1 MLKRFAP
8 LACLL
13 FGVALVAPVGVA
25 PVAPASAGTFEDEAK
40 RFVGNAFKAA
50 SGMKKGTGK
59 GRAESVARFTSFI
72 ERRIATKA
80 LARFV
85 LGPYWKRASEA
96 ERAEF
101 HLLFRVYLTRSFGQ
115 QAARL
120 AGRPVEIDKVVRAAG
135 SNDVLVLSR
144 LGVRGP
150 SALHIDWRIR
160 RTEDGPKLIDVIV
173 QGTSLAVAQ
182 RQQFMSMLSR
192 NGGSI
197 AALNAEMKK
206 RFKAEPDGL
215 PSVARQP
222 AGAKQK

>member
-1 MLKRFAP
+1 MDWGSLMLKFFAP
-8 LACLL
+8 LACLVL
-13 FGVALVAPVGVA
+13 GVALVAPTT
-25 PVAPASAGTFEDEAK
+25 AGTFEDEA
-40 RFVGNAFKAA
+40 RQFVANAFKAA
-50 SGMKKGTGK
+50 SGLKKGTGK
-59 GRAESVARFTSFI
+59 GRAESVAHFTNFI

-101 HLLFRVYLTRSFGQ
+101 HSLFRVYLTRSFGQ
-115 QAARL
+115 QASRL
-120 AGRPVEIDKVVRAAG
+120 AGQQVEIDKVVRATG

-144 LGVRGP
+144 MGRRGP
-150 SALHIDWRIR
+150 SALHIDWRLR
-160 RTEDGPKLIDVIV
+160 QTEDGPKLIDVIV

-197 AALNAEMKK
+197 AALNAQMKT
-206 RFKAEPDGL
+206 RFRAEPGS
-215 PSVARQP
+215 PPNVARKP
-222 AGAKQK
+222 AGVK

>member
-1 MLKRFAP
+1 MIRHFTP

-13 FGVALVAPVGVA
+13 LGVVLVAPAG
-25 PVAPASAGTFEDEAK
+25 AGTFEDEAR

-50 SGMKKGTGK
+50 SGLTKGTGK
-59 GRAESVARFTSFI
+59 SRAESAARFTTFI

-85 LGPYWKRASEA
+85 LGPYWRRASEA

-101 HLLFRVYLTRSFGQ
+101 HALFRVYLSRSFGQ

-120 AGRPVEIDKVVRAAG
+120 AGQQVEIDRVVKASG
-135 SNDVLVLSR
+135 SDDVLVFSR
-144 LGVRGP
+144 MGRRGP
-150 SALHIDWRIR
+150 AALLIDWRIR
-160 RTEDGPKLIDVIV
+160 RTKDGPKLVDVIV

-197 AALNAEMKK
+197 AALNVKMKT
-206 RFKAEPDGL
+206 RFKIKPGSV
-215 PSVARQP
+215 PSVARKP
-222 AGAKQK
+222 AGAE